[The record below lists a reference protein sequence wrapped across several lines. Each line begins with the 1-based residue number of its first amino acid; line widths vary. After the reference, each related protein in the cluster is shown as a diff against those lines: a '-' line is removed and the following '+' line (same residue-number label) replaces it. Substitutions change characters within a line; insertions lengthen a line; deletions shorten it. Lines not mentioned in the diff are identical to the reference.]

1 MRTVPVSSRVSFPFS
16 FSPRKRDCGKKRER
30 HPDPLLKIELSPN
43 VDRGESLEC
52 GRTIYRWTNL
62 EIRVRACVSYIFFRS
77 LPFSHRVD
85 QSSRERNVARRR
97 TFETLR
103 FSGGEMEVV
112 DYQMSGFPEINGLD
126 RWLDVDV

>member
-52 GRTIYRWTNL
+52 GRTIYRWTSRFGSAPAFL
-62 EIRVRACVSYIFFRS
+62 TSSSR
-77 LPFSHRVD
+77 FSHRVD